1 MLYRFSKITKLI
13 FILVFIQIYCV
24 PCSYAGS
31 NTTNLEDYIGPAKSE
46 PNSGVWANESNSIS
60 ISIAEANTISV
71 SSASPSSTH
80 NNAIELS
87 VTQAI
92 LLSLEN
98 NKSLFVRRFT
108 PQIRRTF
115 EQEQQSVFD
124 PSINAGISKSD
135 TRTKAP
141 IRDSNQIS
149 SLQTGELSANA
160 GISQFFPTGTTL
172 SLNGSTDILSAPDI
186 IDQSFVSTRVGASL
200 TQPLLQGFGTKVN
213 LASVEQA
220 KIDTKASQYELR
232 GFVEN
237 LVAQIEESYWDYAL
251 AERQIE
257 IVNQSIEI
265 AQRQLDETKE
275 RINVGSLARSELVT
289 AEAELA
295 LRQVNLINA
304 RSALAKAKLNL
315 LWLIN
320 PPGTNL
326 WNREIILQSV
336 PSNPTEQPQD
346 VEMHVAIATQM
357 RPELN
362 QAKLQ
367 WQRDELEIV
376 KTKNGLL
383 PRLDAFITLGKTGY
397 ADSFGQSVKNIGS
410 ENKYDAAAGIIFEY
424 SPVNRGAEA
433 RNLRAVVTRDQAR
446 ESINNLAQT
455 VEVDVR
461 DAYLEIIRAREQVTA
476 TAASRKLQEEKL
488 RIETEKYRVGKSTA
502 LLVAQVERDFLT
514 SRIAEIQA
522 VVGHIKAFVE
532 LYRLDGT
539 LLERRGIASPG
550 REAVKLP
557 DITVR

>member
-1 MLYRFSKITKLI
+1 MLHRFSLI
-13 FILVFIQIYCV
+13 LILVSVQIYCV

-31 NTTNLEDYIGPAKSE
+31 DATNPENYIGPAKSE
-46 PNSGVWANESNSIS
+46 LNADLWYNESNTIT
-60 ISIAEANTISV
+60 IPAAETNTV
-71 SSASPSSTH
+71 STTPQ
-80 NNAIELS
+80 NNVLELT

-98 NKSLFVRRFT
+98 NKSLFVRRFN

-115 EQEQQSVFD
+115 EQEQRGVFD
-124 PSINAGISKSD
+124 PGINAGISKSD

-141 IRDSNQIS
+141 IRDSNKIS
-149 SLQTGELSANA
+149 SLQTGDLSANA
-160 GISQFFPTGTTL
+160 GVSQFFPTGTTL
-172 SLNGSTDILSAPDI
+172 SLNGSTDILTGPDL
-186 IDQSFVSTRVGASL
+186 SRPFVSTRVGASL
-200 TQPLLQGFGTKVN
+200 TQPFLQGFGTRVN

-220 KIDTKASQYELR
+220 NIDTKASQYELR

-275 RINVGSLARSELVT
+275 RINIGSLARSELTT

-502 LLVAQVERDFLT
+502 LLIAQVERDFLT

-550 REAVKLP
+550 RETVKLP

>member
-1 MLYRFSKITKLI
+1 MLYRFSNITKLI
-13 FILVFIQIYCV
+13 FILVSVHIYCV
-24 PCSYAGS
+24 PSSYAGS
-31 NTTNLEDYIGPAKSE
+31 DAANPEDYIGPAKSGL
-46 PNSGVWANESNSIS
+46 NADLWANESNSIS
-60 ISIAEANTISV
+60 IPTAEANTVSA
-71 SSASPSSTH
+71 SSAASSPKQ

-98 NKSLFVRRFT
+98 NKSLFVQRFN
-108 PQIRRTF
+108 PQILRTF

-124 PSINAGISKSD
+124 PVIDANISQSS
-135 TRTKAP
+135 TKAETTP
-141 IRDSNQIS
+141 RPGLGTFQSQSKN
-149 SLQTGELSANA
+149 LYANV
-160 GISQFFPTGTTL
+160 GVSQFFPTGTML
-172 SLNGSTDILSAPDI
+172 SLTGSTNKLTG
-186 IDQSFVSTRVGASL
+186 SFLNQPFYTTRIGGTV
-200 TQPLLQGFGTKVN
+200 TQPLLQGFGTTVN

-237 LVAQIEESYWDYAL
+237 LVAQIEETYWDYAL
-251 AERQIE
+251 AQRQIE
-257 IVNQSIEI
+257 IVNQSLEI
-265 AQRQLDETKE
+265 AQKQLDETKE
-275 RINVGSLARSELVT
+275 RISLGSLARSELTT

-295 LRQVNLINA
+295 LRNEDLINA
-304 RSALAKAKLNL
+304 RSTLAKTKLSL
-315 LWLIN
+315 LQLIN
-320 PPGTNL
+320 PPGANL
-326 WNREIILQSV
+326 WNKEVILQSA

-346 VEMHVAIATQM
+346 VEMHVAIAMQM

-367 WQRDELEIV
+367 WQRDKLEVV

-383 PRLDAFITLGKTGY
+383 PQLDLFITLGRTGY
-397 ADSFGQSVKNIGS
+397 ANSFGQSVKNIS
-410 ENKYDAAAGIIFEY
+410 SSRDDYDIMGGVSFEY
-424 SPVNRGAEA
+424 YPHNRGAEA
-433 RNLRAVVTRDQAR
+433 RNLRAVATREQAR
-446 ESINNLAQT
+446 ESIDNLSQT

-461 DAYLEIIRAREQVTA
+461 NAYLEIIRSREQVAA

-488 RIETEKYRVGKSTA
+488 RIETEKFRVGKSTA
-502 LLVAQVERDFLT
+502 LLVAQAERDFLS
-514 SRIAEIQA
+514 SRIVEVQA
-522 VVGHIKAFVE
+522 LVGYIKAFVE

>member
-1 MLYRFSKITKLI
+1 LYAS
-13 FILVFIQIYCV
+13 
-24 PCSYAGS
+24 SYSA
-31 NTTNLEDYIGPAKSE
+31 NPEDYIGPIKSGLNADSPVNG
-46 PNSGVWANESNSIS
+46 PNIVSMPA
-60 ISIAEANTISV
+60 AEANTVSV
-71 SSASPSSTH
+71 SSAAEPSTR

-98 NKSLFVRRFT
+98 NKSLFVQRFN

-115 EQEQQSVFD
+115 EQEEQSVFD
-124 PSINAGISKSD
+124 PIINADISKSKSKSESVP
-135 TRTKAP
+135 RPGLSSRASES
-141 IRDSNQIS
+141 RDLFGNV
-149 SLQTGELSANA
+149 

-172 SLNGSTDILSAPDI
+172 SLAGSTDKLDG
-186 IDQSFVSTRVGASL
+186 SFVDEPFYTTRIGGSV
-200 TQPLLQGFGTKVN
+200 TQPLLRGFGSKVN

-237 LVAQIEESYWDYAL
+237 LVAQIEEAYWDYAL
-251 AERQIE
+251 AERQID
-257 IVNQSIEI
+257 IVNQSLEI
-265 AQRQLDETKE
+265 AQKQLDETKE
-275 RINVGSLARSELVT
+275 RIAVGSLARSEVTT
-289 AEAELA
+289 AEAEVA
-295 LRQVNLINA
+295 ARQVNLINA
-304 RSALAKAKLNL
+304 KSAFDKAKLNL
-315 LWLIN
+315 IWLIN
-320 PPGTNL
+320 PPGTNI
-326 WNREIILQSV
+326 WNKDIILLNA
-336 PSNPTEQPQD
+336 PSNPTEQPLD
-346 VEMHVAIATQM
+346 VEMHIGFALQM

-367 WQRDELEIV
+367 WQRDEFEIV

-383 PRLDAFITLGKTGY
+383 PRLDAFIILGKTGY
-397 ADSFGQSVKNIGS
+397 ADSFGQSVKNISS

-424 SPVNRGAEA
+424 SPVNNGAKA

-461 DAYLEIIRAREQVTA
+461 NAYLEIIRAREQVTA
-476 TAASRKLQEEKL
+476 TAANRKLQEEKL
-488 RIETEKYRVGKSTA
+488 HIENEKYRVGKSTA
-502 LLVAQVERDFLT
+502 LLVAQVQRDFLI

-522 VVGHIKAFVE
+522 VVGHIKALIE
-532 LYRLDGT
+532 LYRFDGT

-550 REAVKLP
+550 RETVKLP